1 MANPPDVTA
10 LLVALSSGQGRALDE
25 LMPVV
30 YEELRTIAHRY
41 LRQERPGHT
50 LNTTALV
57 HEAYMKLVD
66 IKRVDY
72 RDRGHFYAVASRAM
86 RRILIDHAKARKAKK
101 RGGGAEAITLD
112 EALQLTD
119 RVADDLLALDD
130 ALDRLAELDAR
141 QARAIEF
148 RFFGGLTFEETAAV
162 LGISVASAKR
172 DWTLARAWLNREL
185 ARE

>member
-101 RGGGAEAITLD
+101 RGAEP
-112 EALQLTD
+112 
-119 RVADDLLALDD
+119 R
-130 ALDRLAELDAR
+130 RSR
-141 QARAIEF
+141 
-148 RFFGGLTFEETAAV
+148 
-162 LGISVASAKR
+162 
-172 DWTLARAWLNREL
+172 WTRPCN
-185 ARE
+185 